1 MCWCVHV
8 SVSVYI
14 LVRDGA
20 IEMEFQIMCKCF
32 KYNCVALSHVERM
45 CDLELTLD
53 LILIL
58 WP

>member
-1 MCWCVHV
+1 MCGCVHV
-8 SVSVYI
+8 SVSVCI
-14 LVRDGA
+14 SMRDGA
-20 IEMEFQIMCKCF
+20 VELGFQITCKCF

-45 CDLELTLD
+45 CDLELTWD

>member
-1 MCWCVHV
+1 MHV